1 MKKLKNW
8 FVRFETIKGGAGG
21 FINIADYIYNDN
33 HYNHDKKGHSI
44 ISYNEKYIDTV
55 MRNYLSLQQRFDNE
69 KIIKGVAGRKA
80 SYGKSLVLSFP
91 PNISLT
97 DTQYKEI
104 NDIYIKSIVKFIS
117 EENGLNYTDKQ
128 IDRFTSMFILSSL
141 HKQDNSNDHLN
152 MILPNVFIDYNSNN
166 QLKRIDLG
174 KKKYSYFLK
183 KLINKVMLDRFSIN
197 YLDYQIQNQRNTKK
211 RKNIIHHTKDKL
223 NEQLQTQKILSDQLE
238 REIEKNEEL
247 NKQLNKLIK
256 RMEIYSKR
264 AKEEL
269 QKDKEEQ
276 DLKRLEKNQQL
287 YEKSKNKYDM
297 LREALSAT
305 TSYNNSPSK
314 DLKPK

>member
-21 FINIADYIYNDN
+21 FINIADYIHNEMHHN
-33 HYNHDKKGHSI
+33 HHKTGHTI
-44 ISYNEKYIDTV
+44 ISYNEKNIDTV
-55 MRNYLSLQQRFDNE
+55 MRNYLSIQQRFDNE
-69 KIIKGVAGRKA
+69 KLLKGIAGRKA

-91 PNISLT
+91 PDISLT

-117 EENGLNYTDKQ
+117 KENELNYTDKQ
-128 IDRFTSMFILSSL
+128 VDKFSRMFILSSL
-141 HKQDNSNDHLN
+141 HKQKNSNDHLN
-152 MILPNVFIDYNSNN
+152 LIIPNVFIDYNNNN

-183 KLINKVMLDRFSIN
+183 KLINKVMLDKFNIN
-197 YLDYQIQNQRNTKK
+197 YLSYEIQNQRTSRK
-211 RKNIIHHTKDKL
+211 RKNIIHHTKEKL
-223 NEQLQTQKILSDQLE
+223 DQQIQTQKYLSNQLTC
-238 REIEKNEEL
+238 EIEKNEEL
-247 NKQLNKLIK
+247 NQQLNKLVK
-256 RMEIYSKR
+256 RMEVYTKR
-264 AKEEL
+264 VQQEL
-269 QKDKEEQ
+269 EKDKEEQ

-287 YEKSKNKYDM
+287 YEKSKSKYDL
-297 LREALSAT
+297 LRKALSAT